1 MGENNNK
8 KSVREFYDRVGWQMV
23 NADMY
28 QNAQYEDLRLVSRD
42 YIHRCHLRI
51 NRHIAKEGKYLLDA
65 GSGPVQ
71 YPEYLTYSEGYQVRV
86 CMDISIVALKEARK
100 RLGDHGWYVVGDIAH
115 LPFKSDVFDGIVSLH
130 TIHHVP
136 MEDKL
141 LAYDELY
148 RTLNPGKTMVVV
160 NGWTNAP
167 LMRWLSRFM
176 VAIKQF
182 HDWRAHEKKRSNPK
196 MDENEQS
203 VESPTQGDRQESSP
217 AGTFVQKLDAE
228 WLTQALK
235 DRMDF
240 EILVW
245 RSVSVRFLRSVIY
258 PEWGGRFWLKVLFW
272 LEERFPRLLGRIGQY
287 PLVVVRKP
295 EGESPVPVSEV

>member
-1 MGENNNK
+1 MSENNTK
-8 KSVREFYDRVGWQMV
+8 KTVREFYDHVGWQMV
-23 NADMY
+23 NQDMY
-28 QNAQYEDLRLVSRD
+28 QNAQYEDLRPVTRE
-42 YIHRCHLRI
+42 YIHRCHLRV
-51 NRHIAKEGKYLLDA
+51 NRHIAKEGIYLLDA

-71 YPEYLTYSEGYQVRV
+71 YPEYLTYSEGYQARV

-100 RLGDHGWYVVGDIAH
+100 RLGDQGRYVVGDIAH
-115 LPFKSDVFDGIVSLH
+115 LPFKSNLFDGIVSLH

-136 MEDKL
+136 LEDKL
-141 LAYDELY
+141 PAYDELY
-148 RTLNPGKTMVVV
+148 RTLKPGKTMAIV

-176 VAIKQF
+176 DAIKQF
-182 HDWRAHEKKRSNPK
+182 HDWRRKRKVGTKPVEAAIKTAS
-196 MDENEQS
+196 ES
-203 VESPTQGDRQESSP
+203 VQEADQESAP
-217 AGTFVQKLDAE
+217 AGTFVHKLDAE

-258 PEWGGRFWLKVLFW
+258 PEWGGRFWLKILFW

-287 PLVVVRKP
+287 PLLVVRKP
-295 EGESPVPVSEV
+295 EIKNLVQASEV

>member
-1 MGENNNK
+1 MSENNTK
-8 KSVREFYDRVGWQMV
+8 KTVREFYDHVGWQMV
-23 NADMY
+23 NQDMY
-28 QNAQYEDLRLVSRD
+28 QNAQYEDLRPVTRE
-42 YIHRCHLRI
+42 YIHRCHLRV
-51 NRHIAKEGKYLLDA
+51 NRHIAKEGIYLLDA

-71 YPEYLTYSEGYQVRV
+71 YPEYLTYSEGYQARV

-100 RLGDHGWYVVGDIAH
+100 RLGDQGRYVVGDIAH
-115 LPFKSDVFDGIVSLH
+115 LPFKSNLFDGIVSLH

-136 MEDKL
+136 LEDKL
-141 LAYDELY
+141 PAYDELY
-148 RTLNPGKTMVVV
+148 RTLKPGKTMAIV

-176 VAIKQF
+176 DAIKQF
-182 HDWRAHEKKRSNPK
+182 HDWRRKRKVGTKPVEAAIKTAS
-196 MDENEQS
+196 ES
-203 VESPTQGDRQESSP
+203 VQEPDQESAP
-217 AGTFVQKLDAE
+217 AGTFVHKLDAE

-258 PEWGGRFWLKVLFW
+258 PEWGGRFWLKILFW

-287 PLVVVRKP
+287 PLLVVRKP
-295 EGESPVPVSEV
+295 EIKNLVQASEV

>member
-1 MGENNNK
+1 MNENNTK

-23 NADMY
+23 NADLY
-28 QNAQYEDLRLVSRD
+28 QNAQYEDLRPVSQN

-51 NRHIAKEGKYLLDA
+51 NRCIDREGQYLLDA

-71 YPEYLTYSEGYQVRV
+71 YPEYLTYSEGYHARV

-100 RLGDHGWYVVGDIAH
+100 RLGNHGRYVVGDIAH
-115 LPFKSDVFDGIVSLH
+115 LPFKSEIFDGIVSLH

-148 RTLNPGKTMVVV
+148 RTLKPGRTMAVV

-182 HDWRAHEKKRSNPK
+182 HDWRIHEKKRSKP
-196 MDENEQS
+196 NEGDSDQS
-203 VESPTQGDRQESSP
+203 KDNTTQQDSRESAP

-228 WLTQALK
+228 WLTQALQ
-235 DRMDF
+235 DRMEF

-287 PLVVVRKP
+287 PMVVVSKP
-295 EGESPVPVSEV
+295 VGENLTTVSEV

>member
-1 MGENNNK
+1 MNDNNTK
-8 KSVREFYDRVGWQMV
+8 KSVREFYDRVGWQKV
-23 NADMY
+23 SEALY
-28 QNAQYEDLRLVSRD
+28 QNAQYEDLRPVSRD
-42 YIHRCHLRI
+42 YIHRCHLRV
-51 NRHIAKEGKYLLDA
+51 NRHISKEGQYLLDA

-100 RLGDHGWYVVGDIAH
+100 RLGDHGRYAVGDIAH
-115 LPFKSDVFDGIVSLH
+115 LPFKSDLFDGIVSLH

-136 MEDKL
+136 LEDKL
-141 LAYDELY
+141 PAYDELY
-148 RTLNPGKTMVVV
+148 RTLNPGKTMAIV

-176 VAIKQF
+176 DAIKQF
-182 HDWRAHEKKRSNPK
+182 HDWRRKKKEGTKPIETALKPDS
-196 MDENEQS
+196 QS
-203 VESPTQGDRQESSP
+203 LQETDQESPP
-217 AGTFVQKLDAE
+217 AGTFVHKLDAE

-235 DRMDF
+235 DRMDY

-258 PEWGGRFWLKVLFW
+258 PEWGGRFWLKLLFW
-272 LEERFPRLLGRIGQY
+272 FEERFPRLLGRIGQY

-295 EGESPVPVSEV
+295 ERGNPVQVSEV

>member
-1 MGENNNK
+1 MSENNTK
-8 KSVREFYDRVGWQMV
+8 KTVREFYDHVGWQMV
-23 NADMY
+23 NQDMY
-28 QNAQYEDLRLVSRD
+28 QNAQYEDLRPVTRE
-42 YIHRCHLRI
+42 YIHRCHLRV
-51 NRHIAKEGKYLLDA
+51 NRHIAKEGIYLLDA

-71 YPEYLTYSEGYQVRV
+71 YPEYLTYSEGYQARV

-100 RLGDHGWYVVGDIAH
+100 RLGDHGRYVVGDIAH
-115 LPFKSDVFDGIVSLH
+115 LPFKSNLFDGIVSLH

-136 MEDKL
+136 LEDKL
-141 LAYDELY
+141 PAYEELY
-148 RTLNPGKTMVVV
+148 RTLKPGKTMAIV

-167 LMRWLSRFM
+167 LMRWLSRFIDT
-176 VAIKQF
+176 IKQF
-182 HDWRAHEKKRSNPK
+182 HDWRRKRKVGTKPLEAAIKTAS
-196 MDENEQS
+196 ES
-203 VESPTQGDRQESSP
+203 VQEPDQESAP
-217 AGTFVQKLDAE
+217 AGTFVHKLDAE

-258 PEWGGRFWLKVLFW
+258 PEWGGRFWLKILFW

-287 PLVVVRKP
+287 PLLVVRKP
-295 EGESPVPVSEV
+295 EIKNLVQASEV